1 MGIFSKIIGFFK
13 TPYKAYI
20 NRDFSNF
27 SFFNRDLNTNENIF
41 SAVSLLSN
49 ALASAPISVYKDYEK
64 LKPRENDLARLFEY
78 GPNNFQSTFQFIR
91 LMETLRNTKGAS
103 YAIKEYGFNNRLERL
118 WVMNPDN
125 VTPQM
130 EKDSRE
136 LYYAISKDGAI
147 NYVHSSHIIAV
158 NYVTTDGYTP
168 ISPLDVLRN
177 TVDYDREI
185 KEFSLN
191 QMKDGLKANLVIK
204 LQAKLN
210 KEELDNYNE
219 MINRFK
225 SNGILYVDN
234 GKEFQELKKSSFIDP
249 NVAAVEEITVERVER
264 VYTIQGK
271 LTGKAT
277 NVEDLLYLKDS
288 ILPTAR
294 MYEQE
299 FTKKCIPNTERDEG
313 IKVKISLNG
322 FARADMKTRGE
333 FYFKGVRTGWFCPD
347 EVRALEDM
355 PPIKGGDTY
364 YVSKDLIP
372 VDMIGNLNKAKNK

>member
-1 MGIFSKIIGFFK
+1 
-13 TPYKAYI
+13 
-20 NRDFSNF
+20 
-27 SFFNRDLNTNENIF
+27 
-41 SAVSLLSN
+41 
-49 ALASAPISVYKDYEK
+49 
-64 LKPRENDLARLFEY
+64 
-78 GPNNFQSTFQFIR
+78 
-91 LMETLRNTKGAS
+91 
-103 YAIKEYGFNNRLERL
+103 
-118 WVMNPDN
+118 
-125 VTPQM
+125 
-130 EKDSRE
+130 
-136 LYYAISKDGAI
+136 I

-264 VYTIQGK
+264 VYTI
-271 LTGKAT
+271 
-277 NVEDLLYLKDS
+277 
-288 ILPTAR
+288 
-294 MYEQE
+294 
-299 FTKKCIPNTERDEG
+299 
-313 IKVKISLNG
+313 
-322 FARADMKTRGE
+322 
-333 FYFKGVRTGWFCPD
+333 
-347 EVRALEDM
+347 
-355 PPIKGGDTY
+355 
-364 YVSKDLIP
+364 
-372 VDMIGNLNKAKNK
+372 

>member
-64 LKPRENDLARLFEY
+64 LKPIENDLARLFEY

-91 LMETLRNTKGAS
+91 LMETLRNTKGAA

-299 FTKKCIPNTERDEG
+299 FTKKCITNTERDEG

-372 VDMIGNLNKAKNK
+372 VDMIRNLNKPKNK

>member
-91 LMETLRNTKGAS
+91 LMETLRNTKGAA
-103 YAIKEYGFNNRLERL
+103 YAIKEYGFNYRLERL

-364 YVSKDLIP
+364 YVSKNFFPIKSP
-372 VDMIGNLNKAKNK
+372 HFIYF

>member
-20 NRDFSNF
+20 NRDFGNF

-91 LMETLRNTKGAS
+91 LMETLRNTKGAA

-158 NYVTTDGYTP
+158 NYVTADGYTP

-210 KEELDNYNE
+210 EEDLANYNE

-225 SNGILYVDN
+225 SNGILYVDS

-372 VDMIGNLNKAKNK
+372 VEMIRNLNKPKNK

>member
-91 LMETLRNTKGAS
+91 LMETLRNTKGAA

-210 KEELDNYNE
+210 KEDLDNYNE

-225 SNGILYVDN
+225 SNGILYVDG

-372 VDMIGNLNKAKNK
+372 VDMIRNLNKPKNK

>member
-1 MGIFSKIIGFFK
+1 MSLFGRIKSFFK
-13 TPYKAYI
+13 TPYKTYI
-20 NRDFSNF
+20 NRDISSF

-49 ALASAPISVYKDYEK
+49 ALASAPINVYKDYEK
-64 LKPRENDLARLFEY
+64 LKPKENDLARLFEY

-91 LMETLRNTKGAS
+91 LMETLRNTKGAA

-210 KEELDNYNE
+210 EEELANYNE

-288 ILPTAR
+288 ILPL
-294 MYEQE
+294 
-299 FTKKCIPNTERDEG
+299 
-313 IKVKISLNG
+313 SL
-322 FARADMKTRGE
+322 
-333 FYFKGVRTGWFCPD
+333 
-347 EVRALEDM
+347 
-355 PPIKGGDTY
+355 IH
-364 YVSKDLIP
+364 I
-372 VDMIGNLNKAKNK
+372 

>member
-91 LMETLRNTKGAS
+91 LMETLRNTKGAA

-136 LYYAISKDGAI
+136 LYYAISKDGDI

-210 KEELDNYNE
+210 EEELANYNE

-372 VDMIGNLNKAKNK
+372 VDMIRNLNKPKNK

>member
-1 MGIFSKIIGFFK
+1 MFSKIIGFFK

-91 LMETLRNTKGAS
+91 LMETLRNTKGAA
-103 YAIKEYGFNNRLERL
+103 YAIKEYGFYNRLERL

-210 KEELDNYNE
+210 EEDLANYNE

-225 SNGILYVDN
+225 SNGILYVDS

-372 VDMIGNLNKAKNK
+372 VDMIRNLNKPKNK